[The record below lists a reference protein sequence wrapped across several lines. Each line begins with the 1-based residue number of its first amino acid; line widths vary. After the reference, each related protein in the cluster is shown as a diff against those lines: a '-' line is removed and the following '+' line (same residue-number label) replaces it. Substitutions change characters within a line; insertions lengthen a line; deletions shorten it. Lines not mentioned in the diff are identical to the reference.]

1 MQYKYWPTSQE
12 VKDNQAIKFGQLIE
26 CNMRNTFLEKS
37 YKKCVRETIPRPFT
51 EKSILSISLDQ

>member
-51 EKSILSISLDQ
+51 EKSILSISLDH